1 MEKEKKKKG
10 EKMRSR
16 MKILKKMEKNPLSFK
31 KKVKPYLAVF
41 SFPAFF
47 KNILKSIIFGIF
59 KTDKGM
65 GEGDSE
71 GIWDA
76 AMGEMTRWVLHM
88 GRWISLERTSWKGD
102 HRFGCL

>member
-1 MEKEKKKKG
+1 MKSAGKARNNGLYRHIRTSKEII
-10 EKMRSR
+10 RN
-16 MKILKKMEKNPLSFK
+16 LLND
-31 KKVKPYLAVF
+31 
-41 SFPAFF
+41 F

-88 GRWISLERTSWKGD
+88 GRWISLERASWKGD

>member
-1 MEKEKKKKG
+1 MKAMTLKPEKHA
-10 EKMRSR
+10 
-16 MKILKKMEKNPLSFK
+16 
-31 KKVKPYLAVF
+31 KVADEGGFLNI
-41 SFPAFF
+41 F

-88 GRWISLERTSWKGD
+88 GRWISLERASWKGD

>member
-1 MEKEKKKKG
+1 
-10 EKMRSR
+10 
-16 MKILKKMEKNPLSFK
+16 
-31 KKVKPYLAVF
+31 
-41 SFPAFF
+41 
-47 KNILKSIIFGIF
+47 
-59 KTDKGM
+59 M

-88 GRWISLERTSWKGD
+88 GRWISLERASWKGD

>member
-1 MEKEKKKKG
+1 MGNIKY
-10 EKMRSR
+10 
-16 MKILKKMEKNPLSFK
+16 IFIVNPVAGNGK
-31 KKVKPYLAVF
+31 AEII
-41 SFPAFF
+41 F

>member
-1 MEKEKKKKG
+1 MHLNTVPG
-10 EKMRSR
+10 
-16 MKILKKMEKNPLSFK
+16 KIATRQFLYQKLPCNI
-31 KKVKPYLAVF
+31 
-41 SFPAFF
+41 F

>member
-1 MEKEKKKKG
+1 MG
-10 EKMRSR
+10 PY
-16 MKILKKMEKNPLSFK
+16 KIFLTF
-31 KKVKPYLAVF
+31 F
-41 SFPAFF
+41 AFTLDIYHIF

-76 AMGEMTRWVLHM
+76 AMGEMTR
-88 GRWISLERTSWKGD
+88 
-102 HRFGCL
+102 